1 MKTFKYSFILLLLV
15 SIQANAQFE
24 IGSGLMKATYRFPKS
39 FTYKENFTFQDHA
52 AHNSKDPSSETTYI
66 FLNYQLPFAE
76 KKPFYFK
83 VGVFYFRTFQSINM
97 IINPDY
103 PVKRNDYNFVH
114 SIKTLHPRL
123 TFGWKTTIIKNY
135 SLLDLHLLASVGP
148 ALYFDRS
155 PVYRYNARDDEA
167 IITNKELNN
176 LVFFMTS
183 GVHKTVSINYE
194 LRIKLVFFE
203 KIGLSVFGQ
212 NNITN
217 VNETAKGNINPIQTN
232 ANLYAYG
239 VSVSY
244 RFNPFE
250 DKRLTNGI

>member
-24 IGSGLMKATYRFPKS
+24 IGSGLIKATYRFPKN
-39 FTYKENFTFQDHA
+39 FTYKENFTFKDA
-52 AHNSKDPSSETTYI
+52 AAGRDGTDPSDVTTYI

-83 VGVFYFRTFQSINM
+83 VGVFYFRTFQTINM
-97 IINPDY
+97 MINLDY
-103 PVKRNDYNFVH
+103 PVKRKDYMYVQ
-114 SIKTLHPRL
+114 SIRTIHPRL
-123 TFGWKTTIIKNY
+123 TFGWKTTIVKNN

-148 ALYFDRS
+148 AFHLDRKS
-155 PVYRYNARDDEA
+155 LFRYNGRDDDA
-167 IITNKELNN
+167 LLTDKDLNEIN
-176 LVFFMTS
+176 FFMIS
-183 GVHKTVSINYE
+183 GVHETASINYE
-194 LRIKLVFFE
+194 LKIKLVFFD
-203 KIGLSVFGQ
+203 KIGLSVFGH

-217 VNETAKGNINPIQTN
+217 VNKTSKRTLVQTN

-244 RFNPFE
+244 RFNPFGN
-250 DKRLTNGI
+250 KRLTNGI